1 MLSNAINNLIY
12 FNVEVQPKSKDI
24 FKSILSNTLSKFRLR
39 KIELKSNEQIKQIGI
54 LILKNK
60 FVQNSLKEAIIYIN
74 GTAFDEDLTIL
85 SLLLKCRVLEY
96 FEVDIDKRKVKVREN
111 EKIQEVVREI
121 KNKFRTIT
129 QIRVNVSIK

>member
-1 MLSNAINNLIY
+1 M
-12 FNVEVQPKSKDI
+12 
-24 FKSILSNTLSKFRLR
+24 FRLR

-60 FVQNSLKEAIIYIN
+60 FVQNSLKEAFIYID

-85 SLLLKCRVLEY
+85 SLLLKCRLLEHI
-96 FEVDIDKRKVKVREN
+96 EVEIDKRKVKVREN
-111 EKIQEVVREI
+111 EQIQEEIRKI

-129 QIRVNVSIK
+129 QIRVIVFI